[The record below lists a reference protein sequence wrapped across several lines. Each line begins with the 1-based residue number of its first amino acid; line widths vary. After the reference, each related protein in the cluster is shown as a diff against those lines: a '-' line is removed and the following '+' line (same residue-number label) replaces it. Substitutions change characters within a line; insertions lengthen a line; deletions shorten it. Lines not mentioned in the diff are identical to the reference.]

1 MKRSLALLLACCVLA
16 LPLLGRAEIPDK
28 PDSFRYVYDEAGVL
42 TPAQEELIAD
52 YGARLSLTTQA
63 TAVLL
68 TVNFLDGMTARDYAN
83 DVLNSWGIGDQS
95 RDDGVLLLL
104 SAGDREVAV
113 EPGTGLDRTL
123 TVSVADDLID
133 GVIDDLANDRF
144 GEGMTRLY
152 QATCEHLASAMG
164 KRLAGPA
171 AAAVAVRE
179 TAKPAVVEKNADK
192 EFAWGNFFIS
202 IAGMLAIMWFIVKLF
217 QASLSLM
224 GPNHT
229 AYRPSRDRHSGGSG
243 SYGGGSSVNS
253 GRSSSY
259 SGSSSV
265 SSGRSSSYSG
275 SSSVNSGRN
284 SSYSGS
290 TSGSQGSSSTRS
302 SGSFSGG
309 SSHSFGGSTSNGSK
323 SASSSSSSR
332 GASSTRGSGSFGG
345 GSARGGGGSS
355 RSFGGSTS
363 SGSKSASSSSSSRG
377 ASGTRGSGSFGGG
390 SARGGGGSSRK
401 F

>member
-152 QATCEHLASAMG
+152 QDTCERILAFEETG
-164 KRLAGPA
+164 
-171 AAAVAVRE
+171 AVENAN
-179 TAKPAVVEKNADK
+179 TEK
-192 EFAWGNFFIS
+192 
-202 IAGMLAIMWFIVKLF
+202 
-217 QASLSLM
+217 LSLF
-224 GPNHT
+224 
-229 AYRPSRDRHSGGSG
+229 RIL
-243 SYGGGSSVNS
+243 
-253 GRSSSY
+253 
-259 SGSSSV
+259 
-265 SSGRSSSYSG
+265 
-275 SSSVNSGRN
+275 
-284 SSYSGS
+284 
-290 TSGSQGSSSTRS
+290 
-302 SGSFSGG
+302 
-309 SSHSFGGSTSNGSK
+309 K
-323 SASSSSSSR
+323 SIIVFMMI
-332 GASSTRGSGSFGG
+332 TMFL
-345 GSARGGGGSS
+345 
-355 RSFGGSTS
+355 
-363 SGSKSASSSSSSRG
+363 
-377 ASGTRGSGSFGGG
+377 
-390 SARGGGGSSRK
+390 
-401 F
+401 

>member
-16 LPLLGRAEIPDK
+16 LPLLGLAEIPDK
-28 PDSFRYVYDEAGVL
+28 PDSFRYVYDEADVL
-42 TPAQEELIAD
+42 TPAQEEQIAD
-52 YGARLSLTTQA
+52 YGERLSLTTQA

-68 TVNFLDGMTARDYAN
+68 TVDFLDGMTARDYAN
-83 DVLNSWGIGDQS
+83 DVLNSWGIGDKT

-104 SAGDREVAV
+104 SVGDREVAV

-152 QATCEHLASAMG
+152 QDTCEHLASAMG

-179 TAKPAVVEKNADK
+179 TAKPIVAEKNVHK
-192 EFAWGNFFIS
+192 EFSWGNFFIS

-224 GPNHT
+224 GPNHR
-229 AYRPSRDRHSGGSG
+229 AYRPSRERHSGRSD
-243 SYGGGSSVNS
+243 SYG
-253 GRSSSY
+253 
-259 SGSSSV
+259 GSSSV

-275 SSSVNSGRN
+275 SSVSSGRSSSYSSN
-284 SSYSGS
+284 WSSSYSGS
-290 TSGSQGSSSTRS
+290 SSASSDERSLYSGSSSASSDASNSDTDSASSSSASSTS

-309 SSHSFGGSTSNGSK
+309 SS
-323 SASSSSSSR
+323 
-332 GASSTRGSGSFGG
+332 
-345 GSARGGGGSS
+345 RGGGGSS

-363 SGSKSASSSSSSRG
+363 SGSKSASSSSSGSRG
-377 ASGTRGSGSFGGG
+377 SSSTRGSGSFGGG
-390 SARGGGGSSRK
+390 SSRGGGGSSRK

>member
-16 LPLLGRAEIPDK
+16 LPLLGLAEIPDK
-28 PDSFRYVYDEAGVL
+28 PDSFRYVYDEADVL
-42 TPAQEELIAD
+42 TPAQEEQIAD
-52 YGARLSLTTQA
+52 YGERLSLTTQA

-68 TVNFLDGMTARDYAN
+68 TVDFLDGMTARDYAN
-83 DVLNSWGIGDQS
+83 DVLNSWGIGDKT

-104 SAGDREVAV
+104 SVGDREVAV

-152 QATCEHLASAMG
+152 QDTCEHLASAMG

-179 TAKPAVVEKNADK
+179 TAKPIVAEKNVHK
-192 EFAWGNFFIS
+192 EFSWGNFFIS

-224 GPNHT
+224 GPNHR
-229 AYRPSRDRHSGGSG
+229 AYRPSRERHSGGSG
-243 SYGGGSSVNS
+243 SYGGGSSV
-253 GRSSSY
+253 
-259 SGSSSV
+259 

-275 SSSVNSGRN
+275 GSSVSSGKSSSYSSSSSSNWS

-290 TSGSQGSSSTRS
+290 SSASSDESSLCSGSSSASSDASNSDTDSASSSSASSTS

-309 SSHSFGGSTSNGSK
+309 SS
-323 SASSSSSSR
+323 
-332 GASSTRGSGSFGG
+332 
-345 GSARGGGGSS
+345 RGGGGSS
-355 RSFGGSTS
+355 RSFVGSTS
-363 SGSKSASSSSSSRG
+363 SGSKSASSSSGSRG
-377 ASGTRGSGSFGGG
+377 SSSTRGSGSFGGG
-390 SARGGGGSSRK
+390 SSRGGGGSSRK